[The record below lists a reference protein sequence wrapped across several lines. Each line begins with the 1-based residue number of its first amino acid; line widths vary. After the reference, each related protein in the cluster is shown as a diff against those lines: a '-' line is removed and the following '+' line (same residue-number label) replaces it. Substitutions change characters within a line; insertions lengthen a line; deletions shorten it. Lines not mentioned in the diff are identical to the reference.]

1 MDTQAIETLKKDL
14 EKNLPAIVAR
24 EEIEKYTGGMFASKS
39 MAIYDCKGTGV
50 KDPVTMGRKV
60 GYLKSN
66 LIEWI
71 VNNINKKTLME
82 N

>member
-1 MDTQAIETLKKDL
+1 MSTQIEMLKNDL
-14 EKNLPAIVAR
+14 EKNLPAMVAR
-24 EEIEKYTGGMFASKS
+24 EEIAKYTGGMFAPAS
-39 MAIYDCKGTGV
+39 MAIYDSRGTGV

-66 LIEWI
+66 LIDWI
-71 VNNINKKTLME
+71 INNVNKKSLME